1 MIRNTCSP
9 SKPRGLDSM
18 ERAHRWRGDRSRP
31 WGWPEPGQPAGLGVQ
46 GQLGRA
52 AHFTRL
58 SQRPDPVG
66 PEKLGKCGP
75 VRRIEHHLL
84 SLSQPQRRRW
94 PGLTSSP
101 AQQGR
106 ARWRAASQAVLV
118 TKVGTDVTRGTGR
131 PPAPPKSAGDT
142 GQGLESFLSACQAI
156 TGFRHDRTFNFT

>member
-1 MIRNTCSP
+1 MLAALQNHVDSIPWRELTDGEVTGAG
-9 SKPRGLDSM
+9 RGAGLN
-18 ERAHRWRGDRSRP
+18 R
-31 WGWPEPGQPAGLGVQ
+31 GQPAGLDVR

-75 VRRIEHHLL
+75 ARRTEHHLL

-106 ARWRAASQAVLV
+106 ARRRAASQAVLV
-118 TKVGTDVTRGTGR
+118 TKVGTDVARGTGR

-156 TGFRHDRTFNFT
+156 TGFQRDRTFNFT